1 MMVRSSVFFKNV
13 FDLTIMTRLKLS
25 DEIKLIWRKAMK
37 LWILNMNCGGCAR
50 GVTAIIQDVDS
61 NAKIDIDLAAKVV
74 SIETIAS
81 VEQMTAA
88 LAEGGFPAQVQ

>member
-25 DEIKLIWRKAMK
+25 YEIKLIWRKAMK
-37 LWILNMNCGGCAR
+37 LWIGNMKCGGCAR
-50 GVTAIIQDVDS
+50 GVTAIIHDIDS
-61 NAKIDIDLAAKVV
+61 NAKVDMDLAAKVV

-81 VEQMTAA
+81 VEQIRAA